1 MTLACTFEGG
11 KCVHCGA
18 TTRINSEWGECQ
30 GWNEPIISDR
40 ERELMAEVERLNLA
54 LLAASDGTKDRAH
67 AEAYFRQAKR
77 Y

>member
-30 GWNEPIISDR
+30 GWNEPIISDK
-40 ERELMAEVERLNLA
+40 ERELMAEVERLTQINLCTTQPI
-54 LLAASDGTKDRAH
+54 SEK
-67 AEAYFRQAKR
+67 
-77 Y
+77 